1 MTEQTPDVGP
11 VDIVMI
17 GFDGNKFRGEIAPAL
32 LDLVQEGIIRLLD
45 AVFVYKDA
53 DGSVGSLEI
62 ADLGPDLHPAFV
74 DVDGQL
80 GMGLLDAEDVDTVA
94 KDLEPNTSALMV
106 VFENT
111 WAARIATAVRNADG
125 QVLEYARIPADA
137 VAQAMALGREG

>member
-1 MTEQTPDVGP
+1 MTEQTPEFGP

-17 GFDGNKFRGEIAPAL
+17 GFDGNEFRGEIAPAL
-32 LDLVQEGIIRLLD
+32 LDLVQEGTIRLLD

-53 DGSVGSLEI
+53 DGSIGSLEI
-62 ADLGPDLHPAFV
+62 ADLGPDLQPAFV

-94 KDLEPNTSALMV
+94 GDLEPNTSALML

-111 WAARIATAVRNADG
+111 WAARIATAVRNANG

-137 VAQAMALGREG
+137 VARAMAMGREG